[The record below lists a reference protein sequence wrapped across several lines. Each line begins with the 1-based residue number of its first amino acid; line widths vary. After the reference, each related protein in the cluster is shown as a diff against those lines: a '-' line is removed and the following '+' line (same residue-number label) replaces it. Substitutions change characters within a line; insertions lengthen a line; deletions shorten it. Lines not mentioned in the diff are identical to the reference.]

1 MAITV
6 PKYSDAGGSNTNLP
20 TRRLTGFS
28 GAGIRQMGA
37 PGAALAGVGR
47 NVAMVGKDM
56 ANREIEKNKEE
67 MKLWVVNAETQLKTE
82 LAEGTID
89 LKTNTRPEDYLH
101 NESFKDGTN
110 PDTYYNKSKSLFDST
125 LEASGDDG
133 KPTDRYKAPSPY
145 AEKMW
150 EAAKLRIR
158 NSHSLNAMNYEAQVR
173 SQAVLDQLEQN
184 LEQQQL
190 NAYDDPASVV
200 EQLDTIDSLVS
211 PDDDP
216 LTNKDESRTGI
227 LPEHL
232 VGVHREQEAKIVYS
246 AFEGYIS
253 EDAFGALAALK
264 GKTIKGNNTGNQLKE
279 LRKKLT
285 PGQYLQLENAAR
297 RKASVI
303 LDKDINEFEGLYTAH
318 VTSLA
323 AGGNGIEEFNLLD
336 LKGGK
341 DKSGL
346 ERAHN
351 DLYFGKY
358 EELKRELMP
367 DHADKHDASWQKIS
381 SGVRIARIQGDIINS
396 TGSIPAGE
404 LNSTI
409 ERFRD
414 MAKQDPGNM
423 GKFLEKFTNNKDVGV
438 AFTSLPFNEQ
448 VQVISGV
455 IENFAAEV
463 RARNTDFGAWAN
475 NTHDAIQYMPT
486 KTPEQ
491 RFEKLKAVLALA
503 DKLEQPMGANYILPD
518 SAAKSISSQASAI
531 NSVNGAVQFYDQ
543 LVATYGEGDAN
554 HPVFQRV
561 WQQLTTMNSGALGPE
576 WQWYSALKN
585 TQSGGLFFNAGK
597 ADRTELDSMAKAKGQ
612 GFTTSKL
619 DSAISN
625 NFQPFIAAATGNI
638 PQRAEMGDWMMQ
650 TIEKMVLQEAI
661 QNNHGSFGTAVE
673 TVKNALADKVGI
685 VSNERANFLILPQ
698 HTTDSGRS
706 INQEIVEENIED
718 FFDQS
723 RFDLSNTLT
732 TKSTNG
738 LFIPGTLQLPE
749 NVGIE
754 EKHNLF
760 IEYIMEH
767 GRFVM
772 GPDGKSVMIVIPQGG
787 ISSDSADGYGS
798 LRPIFSMDKD
808 GGRGEPMLWS
818 LGHLGKPQV
827 DMGSKDGDVKVAKTY
842 ESTVLPEIKL
852 IDPSSMGGYI
862 HPRQQSI
869 DAPKLI
875 DITP

>member
-6 PKYSDAGGSNTNLP
+6 PKYSDAGGSNTDLP

-47 NVAMVGKDM
+47 NIAMVGKDM
-56 ANREIEKNKEE
+56 ANRGIEQNKEE

-89 LKTNTRPEDYLH
+89 LKTNTKPDDYLH

-110 PDTYYNKSKSLFDST
+110 PDTYYNKAKSLFDST
-125 LEASGDDG
+125 LEATGDDG
-133 KPTDRYKAPSPY
+133 LATDRYKAPSPY
-145 AEKMW
+145 AAKMW

-190 NAYDDPASVV
+190 NAYDDPGSVV
-200 EQLDTIDSLVS
+200 SQLDTIDNLVA

-216 LTNKDESRTGI
+216 FTSKDESKTGI

-232 VGVHREQEAKIVYS
+232 IGVHREQEAKIVYS

-264 GKTIKGNNTGNQLKE
+264 GKTIKGNNTGNTLKE
-279 LRKKLT
+279 LRKKLS
-285 PGQYLQLENAAR
+285 PAQYLQLENAAR

-323 AGGNGIEEFNLLD
+323 AGGNGIEEFNILD

-346 ERAHN
+346 ETAHN

-358 EELKRELMP
+358 EDLKRELMP

-381 SGVRIARIQGDIINS
+381 SGVRIARIQGDIITS
-396 TGSIPAGE
+396 AGSLPASE

-409 ERFRD
+409 ENFRD
-414 MAKQDPGNM
+414 AAKQDPGNM
-423 GKFLEKFTNNKDVGV
+423 GKFLKKFGIDKDVGV
-438 AFTSLPFNEQ
+438 AFNSLPYNEQ

-463 RARNTDFGAWAN
+463 KARNTDFGAWAN

-486 KTPEQ
+486 NTPEE
-491 RFEKLKAVLALA
+491 RFEKLKSVLALSN
-503 DKLEQPMGANYILPD
+503 KLGQPMGANYLLPD
-518 SAAKSISSQASAI
+518 SAAKSISSQASSI
-531 NSVNGAVQFYDQ
+531 SSVNGAVQFYDQ

-561 WQQLTTMNSGALGPE
+561 WQQLTTMKSGALGPE

-597 ADRTELDSMAKAKGQ
+597 ADRTELDNMAKAKGLA
-612 GFTTSKL
+612 FTGSKL
-619 DSAISN
+619 NEAINQS
-625 NFQPFIAAATGNI
+625 FEPFIAASTGNL
-638 PQRAEMGDWMMQ
+638 PQRSEMGSWMME
-650 TIEKMVLQEAI
+650 TIEKMVIQEAI
-661 QNNHGSFGTAVE
+661 QNNHSGYGSAVE
-673 TVKNALADKVGI
+673 VVKNALADKVGI
-685 VSNERANFLILPQ
+685 VSNERANFLLLPQ
-698 HTTDSGRS
+698 HTTDSGRM
-706 INQEIVEENIED
+706 INQEIVEQNIEE
-718 FFDQS
+718 FFDQD
-723 RFDLSNTLT
+723 RFEFMNSLRM
-732 TKSTNG
+732 KSDNG
-738 LFIPGTLQLPE
+738 YFIPGTLQLPE

-754 EKHNLF
+754 EKNNLF
-760 IEYIMEH
+760 IEYIKEH

-772 GPDGKSVMIVIPQGG
+772 GPDGQSVMLVIPQGG

-798 LRPIFSMDKD
+798 LRPVFSMDKD
-808 GGRGEPMLWS
+808 GGRGNPILWS
-818 LGHLGKPQV
+818 LSHLGKPQV
-827 DMGSKDGDVKVAKTY
+827 DMSSKDGDVQY
-842 ESTVLPEIKL
+842 ESGPPPGLPEIKL
-852 IDPSSMGGYI
+852 VDPNSLDNFGLTNRPSGMPVLTIDGNN
-862 HPRQQSI
+862 
-869 DAPKLI
+869 
-875 DITP
+875 